1 MCELHIENNQSPQV
15 HTSFLKIASFNKVI
29 TKKQREKKKHGKH
42 GMACG
47 NIHHT
52 YLMILF

>member
-29 TKKQREKKKHGKH
+29 TKKQRKKNMENMEWH
-42 GMACG
+42 AVIFI
-47 NIHHT
+47 IHT
-52 YLMILF
+52 